1 MMQVGVTGCGEM
13 GCAHVR
19 AYLNNQIRVAAVCD
33 VDQAKAEEL
42 AAFAGCRCYSSLE
55 AMLSG
60 ETIEALSVCT
70 PPFDHLRAVKA
81 AARYGCAV
89 LCEKPFV
96 LEHRE
101 IPEAVQAVERAGV
114 PFRIGFKMRYEG
126 AYREALEALRRGEV
140 GKAQIVAISHFQP
153 VAPRLWK
160 MKAGIVKELLVH
172 ACDMACCIFRC
183 FPKAVS
189 LQSDSLIDRFQG
201 DDRAVLQLDFGGG
214 KKAVLLGGYM
224 EGFSVERLAQND
236 FAFQI
241 VGERGSLSGIR
252 GSQVSLSN
260 NEGFRTWTPD
270 TSKTAFDYEILE
282 FIQAAQGKSGD
293 GPAIREAVASQIIID
308 TACEHNRQ
316 GWVPLEIP
324 GEYRDLFRGWL

>member
-1 MMQVGVTGCGEM
+1 MRVGITGCGEM
-13 GCAHVR
+13 GWAHVR
-19 AYLNNQIRVAAVCD
+19 AYLKNKITVAAVCD
-33 VDQAKAEEL
+33 VDQAKAQEL
-42 AAFAGCRCYSSLE
+42 AAFAGCRHYASLE

-60 ETIEALSVCT
+60 ETIEGLSVCT
-70 PPFDHLRAVKA
+70 PPFDHLKAVKT
-81 AARYGCAV
+81 AARYGCAI

-96 LEHRE
+96 LEPRE

-126 AYREALEALRRGEV
+126 AYREALKALRRDEV
-140 GKAQIVAISHFQP
+140 GKAQMVTISHFQP

-183 FPKAVS
+183 FPRAVS

-214 KKAVLLGGYM
+214 RKAVLLGGYM
-224 EGFSVERLAQND
+224 EAFSVKRLAQND
-236 FAFQI
+236 FTFQI
-241 VGERGSLSGIR
+241 VGERGYLAGIR
-252 GSQVSLSN
+252 GSEVSLSN
-260 NEGFRTWTPD
+260 HEGFRTWTPD
-270 TSKTAFDYEILE
+270 TAKTAFDYEISE
-282 FIQAAQGKSGD
+282 FIQASQEKGGD
-293 GPAIREAVASQIIID
+293 GPALREAVASQIIID
-308 TACEHNRQ
+308 TACGHNRQ

-324 GEYRDLFRGWL
+324 GEYQGLFQGWL